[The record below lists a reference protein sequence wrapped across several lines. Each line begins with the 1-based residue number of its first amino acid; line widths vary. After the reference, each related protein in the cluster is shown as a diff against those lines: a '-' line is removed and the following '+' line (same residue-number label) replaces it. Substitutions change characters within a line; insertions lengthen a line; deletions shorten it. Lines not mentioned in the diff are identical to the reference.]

1 MSRTT
6 QDVIPIIIMIH
17 AVVYLEWLFFAVP
30 VTQIQCRMPLQRL
43 IVMIVA
49 YFIG

>member
-6 QDVIPIIIMIH
+6 QDVIPIIMLILE
-17 AVVYLEWLFFAVP
+17 VVYMERLFFAVP